1 MKRNF
6 LTLAIA
12 AVLIVIF
19 ALLLFTFQVRISEV
33 AVVTT
38 FGKPTHPIKE
48 PGLYFKWPW
57 PVQKVHK
64 FDNRVQTTEDKFTED
79 FTADNQTLMT
89 MVYAGWR
96 ITQPEVFFPN
106 FPGGSLHKAE
116 ETLASLLRNEKSAAV
131 GRHNLADFVNANARQ
146 LKFDQIEKEIL
157 DGVQAKLKSN
167 NYGMEVQFL
176 GIKKLGLPESVTQQ
190 VFDRMTAERKKI
202 ASQTEEEG
210 NEEASKIRSAANAKA
225 SEMLAAAEAQAKRIR
240 SEGEAAAAEALPV
253 FQKNPDLAIFLLG
266 LEALEKSLKE
276 RSILILDQRTPPFD
290 LLINGLPANQPAGS
304 TK

>member
-6 LTLAIA
+6 LTLVIG

-38 FGKPTHPIKE
+38 FGKPTRPLTE

-64 FDNRVQTTEDKFTED
+64 FDNRVQAFEDKFTED
-79 FTADNQTLMT
+79 FTADNKTLMT
-89 MVYAGWR
+89 MVYIGWR
-96 ITQPEVFFPN
+96 ITKPEVFFPK
-106 FPGGSLHKAE
+106 FGGSLHKAE
-116 ETLASLLRNEKSAAV
+116 ASLESLLRSEKSAAV
-131 GRHNLADFVNANARQ
+131 GRHALADFVNADAQQ

-157 DGVQAKLKSN
+157 DGVQPKLTAN

-176 GIKKLGLPESVTQQ
+176 GIKKLGLPESVTQN
-190 VFDRMTAERKKI
+190 VFDRMTAERQKI
-202 ASQTEEEG
+202 AKQTEEEG

-225 SEMLAAAEAQAKRIR
+225 SQMLAAAEAQAKRIR
-240 SEGEAAAAEALPV
+240 SEGEAAAAESLPV
-253 FQKNPDLAIFLLG
+253 FQKNPDLAVFLLS
-266 LEALEKSLKE
+266 LEALEQSLKE

-290 LLINGLPANQPAGS
+290 LLINGLPANKPAGS
-304 TK
+304 NK